1 MTETMID
8 VQELIE
14 KSTDGDW
21 PREMMSFAAQ
31 RLMDLEVEGLCGAGF
46 GERSDD
52 RTNHRNGYRD
62 RRWETRAGA
71 VDLKIPKL
79 RKGSYLPGF
88 LEPRR
93 AAEKALVAVIQE
105 AYVHSVSTRAVDDLV
120 KAMGMSGMSKSQVSR
135 LCPDVL
141 GKDIDVRVK
150 AFLERPIEGEWPFV
164 WLDATYL
171 KARQHGRIVS
181 LATIVAVGANT
192 EGRCEILGLAIG
204 PSEVPVCRSYVSKIR
219 HDGPDLRP
227 SRPAGGEAETFW
239 SDFLRSLKR
248 RGLTGVKLVISDAH
262 EGLKAASAKVLG
274 ATWQRCRVHF
284 MRNAPAHAH
293 KGQREMIA
301 AMIRTAFAQPDYDAA
316 VLQWRQVADNLRPK
330 VEKLAALMDAAE
342 ADVLAFMTF
351 PKELRTN
358 LHSTNPLERLNKE
371 IKRRTDVVG
380 IFPNEAAIERL
391 VGAVL
396 LENNEEWLTTRRYM
410 PLEAMAKI
418 MQPQTVEPAAL
429 PAAAA

>member
-1 MTETMID
+1 MTTPMID
-8 VQELIE
+8 FQELIE

-21 PREMMSFAAQ
+21 LREMIGYAAE
-31 RLMDLEVEGLCGAGF
+31 RLMAIEVEGLCGAGF
-46 GERSDD
+46 GERSEE
-52 RTNHRNGYRD
+52 RVNHRNGYRD

-79 RKGSYLPGF
+79 RKGTYLPAF

-93 AAEKALVAVIQE
+93 VAEKALVAVIQE
-105 AYVHSVSTRAVDDLV
+105 AYIQGVSTRAVDDLV
-120 KAMGMSGMSKSQVSR
+120 KAMGMTGISKSQVSR
-135 LCPDVL
+135 LC
-141 GKDIDVRVK
+141 KDIDARVK
-150 AFLERPIEGEWPFV
+150 AFLERPIEGDWPFV

-181 LATIVAVGANT
+181 VAAIVAVGANA
-192 EGRCEILGLAIG
+192 EGRREILGLAIG
-204 PSEVPVCRSYVSKIR
+204 PP
-219 HDGPDLRP
+219 
-227 SRPAGGEAETFW
+227 EAETFW

-248 RGLTGVKLVISDAH
+248 RGLAGVKLVISDAH

-284 MRNAPAHAH
+284 MRNALAHAH
-293 KGQREMIA
+293 KNQREMIA

-351 PKELRTN
+351 PKELRTK

-418 MQPQTVEPAAL
+418 GQPQTIEPATLTVAT
-429 PAAAA
+429 A

>member
-1 MTETMID
+1 LFTPATLETNAVTTPMID
-8 VQELIE
+8 FQELNE
-14 KSTDGDW
+14 KSTEGDW
-21 PREMMSFAAQ
+21 LRAMIGFAAQ

-79 RKGSYLPGF
+79 RKGSYLPAF

-105 AYVHSVSTRAVDDLV
+105 AYVQGVSTRAVDDLV
-120 KAMGMSGMSKSQVSR
+120 KAMGMSGISKSQVLR
-135 LCPDVL
+135 LC
-141 GKDIDVRVK
+141 KEIDVRVK
-150 AFLERPIEGEWPFV
+150 AFLERPIEGDWPFV

-181 LATIVAVGANT
+181 VAAIVAVGANT
-192 EGRCEILGLAIG
+192 EGRREILGLAIG
-204 PSEVPVCRSYVSKIR
+204 PSE
-219 HDGPDLRP
+219 
-227 SRPAGGEAETFW
+227 AETFW
-239 SDFLRSLKR
+239 SDFLRTLNR

-262 EGLKAASAKVLG
+262 EGLKAAAAKVLG

-284 MRNAPAHAH
+284 MRNALAHAY

-316 VLQWRQVADNLRPK
+316 VLQWRQVTDNLRPK
-330 VEKLAALMDAAE
+330 VDKLAALMDAAE

-351 PKELRTN
+351 PKELRTK
-358 LHSTNPLERLNKE
+358 LHSTNPLEPISKE

-418 MQPQTVEPAAL
+418 MHPQTVEPAAL

>member
-1 MTETMID
+1 MTTPMID
-8 VQELIE
+8 FQDLIE

-21 PREMMSFAAQ
+21 LREMISFAVQ
-31 RLMDLEVEGLCGAGF
+31 RLMDHEVEGLCGAGF

-79 RKGSYLPGF
+79 RKGAYLPAI

-105 AYVHSVSTRAVDDLV
+105 AYVQGVSTRAVDDLV
-120 KAMGMSGMSKSQVSR
+120 KAMGMSGISKSQVSR
-135 LCPDVL
+135 LC
-141 GKDIDVRVK
+141 KDIDIRVK
-150 AFLERPIEGEWPFV
+150 AFLERPIEGDWPFV
-164 WLDATYL
+164 WLNATYL

-181 LATIVAVGANT
+181 VAAIVAVGANT
-192 EGRCEILGLAIG
+192 EGRREILGLAIG
-204 PSEVPVCRSYVSKIR
+204 PSE
-219 HDGPDLRP
+219 
-227 SRPAGGEAETFW
+227 AETFW
-239 SDFLRSLKR
+239 SDFLRTLNR

-262 EGLKAASAKVLG
+262 EGLKAAATKVLG

-284 MRNAPAHAH
+284 MCNALAHAD

-316 VLQWRQVADNLRPK
+316 VQQWRQVADNLRPK
-330 VEKLAALMDAAE
+330 VDKLAALMDVAE

-351 PKELRTN
+351 PKEIRAK

-380 IFPNEAAIERL
+380 ANASRVHVTNEAAIERL

-410 PLEAMAKI
+410 PLEAMAEI
-418 MQPQTVEPAAL
+418 MQPQTIEPAAL
-429 PAAAA
+429 TVATA